1 MKKKTQEE
9 QKMTTLV
16 EDKSKALPKSNQTD
30 KLENTPK
37 TKTAKPTQ
45 AQTVG
50 EVLQQARQ
58 KKHKEIDAIAAQL
71 CIRPRYLEALEMSN
85 YQDFPGQTYALGFL
99 RTYANYLGLDADSL
113 MNQYRVE
120 RGGVKPEKLEMPIAE
135 RQVLFPSLKY
145 ILLSVAIVLFV
156 WVFWYLLTY
165 SDTSVDALPEAMN
178 EAIAEEQIVDVST
191 PAATMEAQVLGAS
204 GDEAS
209 APVID
214 AVQSSSVAEAVSEH
228 QKAAPLVEVV
238 ATDDAW
244 VEIVQDDEL
253 IFSRTMKKG
262 EKYQVPDNAENI
274 YLKTGN
280 AGGIEIYVDGQ
291 KTKSLGDVGVV
302 RSNVS
307 LSAQSLKTR

>member
-16 EDKSKALPKSNQTD
+16 EDKNKALPESNQTD
-30 KLENTPK
+30 KLENMPK
-37 TKTAKPTQ
+37 KKTAKPAQ

-58 KKHKEIDAIAAQL
+58 KNHKEIDAIAAQL
-71 CIRPRYLEALEMSN
+71 CIRSRYLEALEMSN

-165 SDTSVDALPEAMN
+165 SDTSADALPEAMN
-178 EAIAEEQIVDVST
+178 EVIAEEQIVDVST
-191 PAATMEAQVLGAS
+191 PAATLEAQVLGAS

-209 APVID
+209 VPVID
-214 AVQSSSVAEAVSEH
+214 AEQSSSVAEAVSEH

>member
-16 EDKSKALPKSNQTD
+16 EDKNKALPESNQTD
-30 KLENTPK
+30 KLENMPK
-37 TKTAKPTQ
+37 KKTAKPAQ

-165 SDTSVDALPEAMN
+165 SDTNVDALPEAMN
-178 EAIAEEQIVDVST
+178 EVIAEEQIVDVST
-191 PAATMEAQVLGAS
+191 PAATMEAQVLSSS

-209 APVID
+209 VPVID

>member
-9 QKMTTLV
+9 QKMTTLTAD
-16 EDKSKALPKSNQTD
+16 ENKALPEASQTVE
-30 KLENTPK
+30 LERTPE
-37 TKTAKPTQ
+37 TKAAEPAQ

-50 EVLQQARQ
+50 EILQQARQ
-58 KKHKEIDAIAAQL
+58 KKHKEIDAIATQL
-71 CIRPRYLEALEMSN
+71 CIRPRYLKALEMSD

-99 RTYANYLGLDADSL
+99 RTYANYLGLDADAL
-113 MNQYRVE
+113 MSQYRAE
-120 RGGVKPEKLEMPIAE
+120 RGGIEPEKLDMPIAE
-135 RQVLFPSLKY
+135 QQVLFPSLKY
-145 ILLSVAIVLFV
+145 ILLSVGIVFFV
-156 WVFWYLLTY
+156 WIFWYLLTY
-165 SDTSVDALPEAMN
+165 SDSSVDSLPEAMN
-178 EAIAEEQIVDVST
+178 EVIAEEQIVDVST
-191 PAATMEAQVLGAS
+191 PAANMEAQVVGA
-204 GDEAS
+204 
-209 APVID
+209 PID
-214 AVQSSSVAEAVSEH
+214 ASFTPEANTAQRASVAESVPEH

-291 KTKSLGDVGVV
+291 KTKSLGGVGVV

-307 LSAQSLKTR
+307 LSAQSLKNR

>member
-16 EDKSKALPKSNQTD
+16 EDKNKALPESNQTD
-30 KLENTPK
+30 KLENMPK
-37 TKTAKPTQ
+37 KKTAKPAQ

-58 KKHKEIDAIAAQL
+58 KNHKEIDAIAAQL
-71 CIRPRYLEALEMSN
+71 CIRSRYLEALEMSN

-165 SDTSVDALPEAMN
+165 SDTSADALPEAMN
-178 EAIAEEQIVDVST
+178 EVIAEEQIVDVST

>member
-16 EDKSKALPKSNQTD
+16 EDKSKALPESNQTD
-30 KLENTPK
+30 KLENTPQK
-37 TKTAKPTQ
+37 KTAKPAQ

-145 ILLSVAIVLFV
+145 ILLYVAIVLFV
-156 WVFWYLLTY
+156 WAFWYLLTY

-178 EAIAEEQIVDVST
+178 EVIAEEQIVDVST

-214 AVQSSSVAEAVSEH
+214 AVHSTSVAEAVSEH

>member
-120 RGGVKPEKLEMPIAE
+120 RGGVTPEKLDMPIAE

-178 EAIAEEQIVDVST
+178 EVIAEEQIVDVST
-191 PAATMEAQVLGAS
+191 PAATMEAQVLSAS
-204 GDEAS
+204 GDEAFV
-209 APVID
+209 PVID

-238 ATDDAW
+238 ATDDSW

-253 IFSRTMKKG
+253 IFSRTMQKG

>member
-9 QKMTTLV
+9 QKMTTLM
-16 EDKSKALPKSNQTD
+16 EDKSKALPESNQTD
-30 KLENTPK
+30 KLENMPK
-37 TKTAKPTQ
+37 KKTAKPAQ

-120 RGGVKPEKLEMPIAE
+120 RGGVKPEKLDMPIAE

-165 SDTSVDALPEAMN
+165 SDTSADALPEAMN
-178 EAIAEEQIVDVST
+178 EVIAEEQIVDVST
-191 PAATMEAQVLGAS
+191 PAATLEAQVLGAS

-209 APVID
+209 APVIE
-214 AVQSSSVAEAVSEH
+214 AVQPSSVAEAVFEH